1 MSLLPGKLTLRVGP
15 YHTLQHLSDK
25 SPPTRNEAT
34 MLLCISSAA
43 MPRYKQDILRA
54 LAMPVGARLQF
65 RYNLRWVAQ
74 ALHDRTKSD
83 SLKGL
88 EACIAYI
95 DQSLSEK
102 PPDIAPIRAATILS
116 TEVQGD
122 FCVVEF
128 ELAGFAF
135 AKDLPAF
142 NKQLRTLSGN
152 LPNWIDGSVKGH
164 YLEEI
169 DRKTLALE
177 MNADTGQWQG
187 ICKALV
193 AYPDFQAQKLFYRL
207 ERVYRVATGRPA
219 ECKDGV
225 LRLCAGDLYD
235 LQLLHYSPKKLAFQ
249 EPLKND
255 GLNWLVT
262 DADEKVLTFVST
274 RALAIDSDYDVKAVR
289 VRAAT
294 TTVPLDARVSFSRR
308 PEGATK
314 AEDGTWDF
322 DLQARV
328 TPRWWTLTW
337 QGLVG
342 GALVAAQGLLL
353 TFNNKNI
360 ENQAT
365 VAILVGVVGLATG
378 LFASFGLRKP

>member
-1 MSLLPGKLTLRVGP
+1 
-15 YHTLQHLSDK
+15 
-25 SPPTRNEAT
+25 
-34 MLLCISSAA
+34 

-54 LAMPVGARLQF
+54 LAMPNGARLQF

-74 ALHDRTKSD
+74 ALHDRTKGN
-83 SLKGL
+83 SLKGV
-88 EACIAYI
+88 EACIAYV
-95 DQSLSEK
+95 DQSRSDRI
-102 PPDIAPIRAATILS
+102 PDIAPVRAATILS

-135 AKDLPAF
+135 ASDIEAF

-152 LPNWIDGSVKGH
+152 LPNWVGGSVKGH

-177 MNADTGQWQG
+177 MNADTGQWQS

-193 AYPDFQAQKLFYRL
+193 AYPAFQGQKLFYRL
-207 ERVYRVATGRPA
+207 ETVRHVATGQPA
-219 ECKDGV
+219 KCDDGV
-225 LRLCAGDLYD
+225 LRLCAGDLYE
-235 LQLLHYSPKKLAFQ
+235 LQLLHFSPTKLAFP
-249 EPLKND
+249 EVLKND
-255 GLNWLVT
+255 CLNWLVM

-274 RALAIDSDYDVKAVR
+274 RSLAVDSDYDVKTVR
-289 VRAAT
+289 VRTAA
-294 TTVPLDARVSFSRR
+294 TTVPLDARISFSRR
-308 PEGATK
+308 PEGALK

-342 GALVAAQGLLL
+342 GVLLATQGLVL

-360 ENQAT
+360 DNQAT
-365 VAILVGVVGLATG
+365 VAILVAAVGVLTG